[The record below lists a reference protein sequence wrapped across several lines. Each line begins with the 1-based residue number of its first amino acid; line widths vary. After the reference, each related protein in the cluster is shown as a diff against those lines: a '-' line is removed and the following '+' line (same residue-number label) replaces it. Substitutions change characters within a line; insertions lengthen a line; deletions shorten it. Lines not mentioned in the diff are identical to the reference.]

1 MLGLLVTAGLRLLV
15 ILVDEDLLIARFFFL
30 FHDDLGAI
38 VVKIAVSGH
47 GNRRLGM

>member
-15 ILVDEDLLIARFFFL
+15 ILVDEDLLVA
-30 FHDDLGAI
+30 HDLGAI